1 MTVLAN
7 AAASATGQVTAPN
20 VWGTIVPAPGT
31 AWTEV
36 TPAAGT
42 TWTPS
47 AELWILFTG
56 FWSDDKY
63 WLDSAEWNDTAWTEV
78 TPAAGTTWTPIAA

>member
-42 TWTPS
+42 TWTP
-47 AELWILFTG
+47 
-56 FWSDDKY
+56 
-63 WLDSAEWNDTAWTEV
+63 
-78 TPAAGTTWTPIAA
+78 IAA

>member
-1 MTVLAN
+1 MTILAN
-7 AAASATGQVTAPN
+7 AAASATGRVTAPN
-20 VWGTIVPAPGT
+20 VWGTIV
-31 AWTEV
+31 
-36 TPAAGT
+36 PAAGT

>member
-7 AAASATGQVTAPN
+7 AAASATTSITGVVAFGAVTRPN

-36 TPAAGT
+36 TPAAG
-42 TWTPS
+42 S
-47 AELWILFTG
+47 
-56 FWSDDKY
+56 
-63 WLDSAEWNDTAWTEV
+63 
-78 TPAAGTTWTPIAA
+78 TWTPIAA